1 LEVIFKNQKNNFSLV
16 GKPKKAK
23 QQPLTMIFFE
33 VDETYFKDKAQIQQL
48 LRVTNAETSK
58 IEAELNYQVCK
69 DGLYQFRKSS
79 LFDSFEGGSK

>member
-1 LEVIFKNQKNNFSLV
+1 
-16 GKPKKAK
+16 
-23 QQPLTMIFFE
+23 MIFFE

-69 DGLYQFRKSS
+69 DGLYQLEKKFSFSIPSRAVVSS
-79 LFDSFEGGSK
+79 TPKIENQQ